1 MSFFTVKN
9 DSLSLRLR
17 ASRMRIA
24 TLGKI
29 FNIFPQSL
37 FLVGSDGTV
46 ATPDEEGDFETY
58 DMSQDTEWTVS
69 GDFSKPTGSHSATDF
84 PSGSTNSQYAY
95 QSQQPEASSLVHRS
109 MRKRDQKRPSGSPL
123 YHSPWCETNIVV
135 WQSRKAR
142 EESLDENDWI
152 CTYDDSTY
160 AMRKTLNLP
169 ITLSEK
175 TASVNRV
182 AEIVS
187 LESFEGEEVV
197 LLDSDNLKIPDS
209 AGTRGMWLSYNIL
222 YVNKLL
228 NLPVIKYFQVIP
240 FNNVVWSNIILFGT
254 WEGHVFVAISIWPGR
269 DLIGVGAWC
278 QQIRVSFRWW
288 SQIYVSH
295 CS

>member
-1 MSFFTVKN
+1 M
-9 DSLSLRLR
+9 SLRLR
-17 ASRMRIA
+17 ASQMRIA

-69 GDFSKPTGSHSATDF
+69 GDSSKPTGSHSATDF
-84 PSGSTNSQYAY
+84 PSGSANSPYAY
-95 QSQQPEASSLVHRS
+95 QSQQPEASQPSTSKYAKAGSKAAKWKPSLS
-109 MRKRDQKRPSGSPL
+109 LSLMRNKPPGVAKQEGQRGKPGKG
-123 YHSPWCETNIVV
+123 HGEAWTKTIE
-135 WQSRKAR
+135 
-142 EESLDENDWI
+142 I

-209 AGTRGMWLSYNIL
+209 AGTRGM
-222 YVNKLL
+222 
-228 NLPVIKYFQVIP
+228 
-240 FNNVVWSNIILFGT
+240 
-254 WEGHVFVAISIWPGR
+254 
-269 DLIGVGAWC
+269 
-278 QQIRVSFRWW
+278 
-288 SQIYVSH
+288 
-295 CS
+295 